1 MNTIDVEVTQE
12 DIDNGIPCRSKDCML
27 ALAVQ
32 RVFPDSEVFVGSMMF
47 TVVGPEEKEL
57 SYSLPDEAV
66 AARRK
71 FDCVPN
77 AKSFLK
83 PFKFT
88 ATLKQ

>member
-12 DIDNGIPCRSKDCML
+12 DINNGLPCRSRDCML
-27 ALAVQ
+27 ALAIQ
-32 RVFPDSEVFVGSMMF
+32 RATSNSEVFVGSTMF
-47 TVVGPEEKEL
+47 TVVSPEEKEL
-57 SYSLPDEAV
+57 NYSLPDEAIV
-66 AARRK
+66 ARRK

-77 AKSFLK
+77 AKAILK